1 MPATIWEASITQ
13 TARGSGSG
21 QKSQS
26 GQGSTNH
33 YFFPFWSSKPEWL
46 ALLVFHNMKTHAD
59 VSSATGIKSVFE
71 TFLVDPQNAKNQNC

>member
-1 MPATIWEASITQ
+1 MPATIGEASIAQ

-21 QKSQS
+21 QKIQS

-46 ALLVFHNMKTHAD
+46 CPSCFSQHED
-59 VSSATGIKSVFE
+59 PPTGIKSVFE